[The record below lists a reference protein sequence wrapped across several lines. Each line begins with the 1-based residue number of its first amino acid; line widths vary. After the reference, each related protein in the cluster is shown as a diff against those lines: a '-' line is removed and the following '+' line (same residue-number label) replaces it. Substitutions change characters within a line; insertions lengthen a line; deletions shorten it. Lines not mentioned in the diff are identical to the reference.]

1 VECISPHWL
10 PVLWVNGQFRAA
22 ILSQRSLWP
31 ESAAPSTG
39 PLGNLQ
45 MKNLCGSKKRYWT
58 VVCGLV
64 LACGAGMCVAQE
76 TSRKVI
82 KRVEAQYPAIL
93 KQRGIGGVVK
103 LRVLILANGTVKD
116 TQVMGGNAI
125 LADRAQK
132 AVKQWVFAPAAADS
146 TMEVSIVFD
155 PNSQTE

>member
-1 VECISPHWL
+1 
-10 PVLWVNGQFRAA
+10 
-22 ILSQRSLWP
+22 
-31 ESAAPSTG
+31 
-39 PLGNLQ
+39 
-45 MKNLCGSKKRYWT
+45 
-58 VVCGLV
+58 
-64 LACGAGMCVAQE
+64 MCVAQE